1 MSNVEFNTR
10 PDRFDTAILEI
21 ALAWLPYGGPGADT
35 VYDEFG
41 LSWTEYARH
50 LLGILDRFDSPQL
63 STATKLQLRRAALSG
78 LRTAAR
84 PITGLC
90 VDNS

>member
-1 MSNVEFNTR
+1 MTGSDRQNR
-10 PDRFDTAILEI
+10 PDRFDTGILQV
-21 ALAWLPYGGPGADT
+21 ALAWLPYGGAGADT

-41 LSWTEYARH
+41 LSWTEYARN
-50 LLGILDRFDSPQL
+50 LLNVLDRFDPPQL
-63 STATKLQLRRAALSG
+63 STRTKSQLRKIALSV
-78 LRTAAR
+78 LHADAR